1 MPKWVRR
8 MTDIA
13 ANRAFGGGGMEPFDG
28 SASRKS
34 LFATAVRES
43 RRVRRMRVLLPT
55 VGALLFAL
63 VIGATVITR
72 ISISLSVGDLK
83 ITTDGLAMDAPHLS
97 GSDGKGRTYKVR
109 AESAVQDLTDTK
121 IIRLKGIEANVIQA
135 DGSQANL
142 LADSGVY
149 DTGTQKLV
157 LKENIRLANSDGSG
171 GALSRADIDLG
182 TGSLTS
188 DSPVAFSSRLGEINA
203 EKMGLEKKAGTV
215 TFTGGVH
222 MTVNPAARQG
232 NSNNENSGQP
242 APKENTT
249 EPTP

>member
-1 MPKWVRR
+1 MPERVRL

-28 SASRKS
+28 SAARAP
-34 LFATAVRES
+34 LFATAARES
-43 RRVRRMRVLLPT
+43 RRVRRLRVLLPAI
-55 VGALLFAL
+55 GALLFAL
-63 VIGATVITR
+63 VVFATVITR

-109 AESAVQDLTDTK
+109 AESALQDLTDTK
-121 IIRLKGIEANVIQA
+121 IIRLKGIDANVIQA

-142 LADSGVY
+142 LADSGIY
-149 DTGTQKLV
+149 DSGAQKLV

-171 GALSRADIDLG
+171 GALSRAEIDLN
-182 TGSLTS
+182 TGALTS
-188 DSPVAFSSRLGEINA
+188 DSPVAFSSRLGKINA

-222 MTVNPAARQG
+222 MTVNPAARQEG
-232 NSNNENSGQP
+232 TNKTNSGQS

>member
-1 MPKWVRR
+1 
-8 MTDIA
+8 MTNIA
-13 ANRAFGGGGMEPFDG
+13 ANRAFGGGGREPFDG
-28 SASRKS
+28 SAARSP
-34 LFATAVRES
+34 LFATAARES
-43 RRVRRMRVLLPT
+43 RRVRRLRVLLPAI
-55 VGALLFAL
+55 GALLFTL
-63 VIGATVITR
+63 VIVATVITR

-121 IIRLKGIEANVIQA
+121 IIRLKGIDADVIQA
-135 DGSQANL
+135 DGSHANL
-142 LADSGVY
+142 LADTGVY
-149 DTGTQKLV
+149 DSAAQKLV
-157 LKENIRLANSDGSG
+157 LNENIRLANSDGSG
-171 GALSRADIDLG
+171 GALSRAEIDLN

-222 MTVNPAARQG
+222 MTVNPAAHQNEPNNT
-232 NSNNENSGQP
+232 NSSQP
-242 APKENTT
+242 APKENTK